1 MNLSL
6 QIGRGLVALALCVA
20 LSAYAMTRAPTTPP
34 SALPTMTAISVNA
47 APVRATGAHVAQR
60 GERCETSVVVMRR
73 SI

>member
-20 LSAYAMTRAPTTPP
+20 LSAYAMTRAPTASL
-34 SALPTMTAISVNA
+34 SALPTMAASSVSAI
-47 APVRATGAHVAQR
+47 PVRATRAHVAHR
-60 GERCETSVVVMRR
+60 GERCETSAVIVRR